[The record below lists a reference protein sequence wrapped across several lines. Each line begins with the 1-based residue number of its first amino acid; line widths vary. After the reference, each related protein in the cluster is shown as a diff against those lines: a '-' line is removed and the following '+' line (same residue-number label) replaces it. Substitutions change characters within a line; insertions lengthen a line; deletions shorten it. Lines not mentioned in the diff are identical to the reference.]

1 MSKSKADDYDELK
14 AALLRRY
21 DMTGEGFKRKFRSCR
36 PENGETFSQFTV
48 RLGSYLTRWIEM
60 SKISMT
66 FEALFELTLRDQFLH
81 KCNYDLLVFLKQ
93 NVPKTAD
100 ELCILA
106 DQFRE
111 ARNTSASNLCSKVMK
126 KPTEVQVSK
135 TQVKPK
141 DLQQRPQN
149 QKSSF
154 VPVTERKCYICGKQ
168 GHIAPQC
175 HKSKGKISG
184 ALVHKDERRD
194 VDKTTENCSAFVCS
208 ENSVLYSQ
216 VYDKSTILTSACHS
230 TRKPMPL
237 SAGYVHGQ
245 PVTLLRDSGCQNIVV
260 RRSLVKDESLT
271 GKSETCILADNTK
284 RVVPLAKVCIDSPY
298 VTGECEVWCMENP
311 VFDLIIGEVHDA
323 RKPHDPDPEWRPKTV
338 LAVETRRQAR
348 EKKKPY
354 PALRVPDIVKDDIK
368 PEDIQREQQA
378 DPSIETS
385 RRNAKEGLISRNGK
399 VGWLEKRGLLYRE
412 YQASEKEG
420 GKAFSQLI
428 VPSKFRTIVMKL
440 AHESVMSG
448 HLATGRTISRILSEF
463 FWPGMQSE
471 IKRFYQS
478 CDTCQRTVSKGKVS
492 KVPLDRMPLI
502 DVPFKRV
509 AVDIIGPLHP
519 ATDKGNR
526 FILTLVD
533 YATKYPEAIA
543 LPGIDTERVAEAL
556 LEMFS
561 RIGVPEEVLADMGTQ
576 FTSGLTM
583 EVSRLISVKQLT
595 TTLYHPMCNGLVE
608 RFNGTLKQMLK
619 RMCIDRPKDWDKYL
633 AAVLFAYRE
642 VPQESLGF
650 SPFELVYS
658 RTVRGPMTILK
669 DLWTREIQDSQVKS
683 TYQYVFD
690 LRDRLESTC
699 ELAHQN
705 LEKAFRRHRAY
716 FNKKARS
723 RNMKP
728 GEKVLVLLPTDSNK
742 LLMQWKGPFQ
752 IVKKIGNVDYQLD
765 MNGKLKTYHANLL
778 KSYIERSVPLV
789 SSAMSVVSSDKI
801 DESEYGDE
809 QEGYVDSC
817 KVETYKNVDL
827 NPDLSKQERET
838 LMELLHSFSDVL
850 SDKPGHTHV
859 LEHDIRTTTDKPIR
873 VSPRQIPFAMIE
885 RVKEEVSKMLEM
897 GVIEES
903 ESLYSSPIVL
913 VVKKDKTYRF
923 CVDFRGLNRINV
935 FDAEPMP
942 DMDAIFAKLSGHKF
956 FSRLDLSKSYW
967 QVPLHLLSL
976 LVL

>member
-1 MSKSKADDYDELK
+1 MESLDDLISAGERLGYKHDSLRKYVSDQQALQREERAAVRQKEKDEREYQLQLERMYNDLKLKQMADEHEMEMATKGNISVNEVSSNSVKPSTPKIPSFEENRDEMDSYLRRFERYATAMKWEKSLWSTHLSALLKGRALEVYALMSKSKADNYDELK

-21 DMTGEGFKRKFRSCR
+21 DMTKEGFKRKFRSCR
-36 PENGETFSQFTV
+36 PENSETFSQFTV

-60 SKISMT
+60 SKISTT
-66 FEALFELTLRDQFLH
+66 FDDLFDLILRDQFLH
-81 KCNYDLLVFLKQ
+81 VCNYDLLVFLKQ

-111 ARNTSASNLCSKVMK
+111 ARNTSASNLCSKVIK

-194 VDKTTENCSAFVCS
+194 VDKTPENCSAFVCS

-216 VYDKSTILTSACHS
+216 VCDKSTILTSACHS

-237 SAGYVHGQ
+237 SAGYVDGQ

-298 VTGECEVWCMENP
+298 VKGEFEVWCMENP

-338 LAVETRRQAR
+338 LAVETRQQAK
-348 EKKKPY
+348 EKTKPY

-368 PEDIQREQQA
+368 PEDIQREQQE
-378 DPSIETS
+378 DPSLETS
-385 RRNAKEGLISRNGK
+385 LRNAKEGRISRNGK
-399 VGWLEKRGLLYRE
+399 VRWLEKRGLLYRE

-420 GKAFSQLI
+420 GKTFSQLI

-440 AHESVMSG
+440 AHDSVMSG

-471 IKRFYQS
+471 IKRFCQS

-533 YATKYPEAIA
+533 YATRYPEAIA

-561 RIGVPEEVLADMGTQ
+561 RIGVPEEVLTDMGTQ
-576 FTSGLTM
+576 FTYGLMM
-583 EVSRLISVKQLT
+583 E
-595 TTLYHPMCNGLVE
+595 
-608 RFNGTLKQMLK
+608 
-619 RMCIDRPKDWDKYL
+619 
-633 AAVLFAYRE
+633 
-642 VPQESLGF
+642 
-650 SPFELVYS
+650 
-658 RTVRGPMTILK
+658 
-669 DLWTREIQDSQVKS
+669 
-683 TYQYVFD
+683 
-690 LRDRLESTC
+690 
-699 ELAHQN
+699 
-705 LEKAFRRHRAY
+705 
-716 FNKKARS
+716 
-723 RNMKP
+723 
-728 GEKVLVLLPTDSNK
+728 
-742 LLMQWKGPFQ
+742 
-752 IVKKIGNVDYQLD
+752 
-765 MNGKLKTYHANLL
+765 
-778 KSYIERSVPLV
+778 
-789 SSAMSVVSSDKI
+789 
-801 DESEYGDE
+801 
-809 QEGYVDSC
+809 
-817 KVETYKNVDL
+817 
-827 NPDLSKQERET
+827 
-838 LMELLHSFSDVL
+838 
-850 SDKPGHTHV
+850 
-859 LEHDIRTTTDKPIR
+859 
-873 VSPRQIPFAMIE
+873 
-885 RVKEEVSKMLEM
+885 
-897 GVIEES
+897 
-903 ESLYSSPIVL
+903 
-913 VVKKDKTYRF
+913 
-923 CVDFRGLNRINV
+923 
-935 FDAEPMP
+935 
-942 DMDAIFAKLSGHKF
+942 
-956 FSRLDLSKSYW
+956 
-967 QVPLHLLSL
+967 
-976 LVL
+976 